1 MPFKNNDKLL
11 TADFLGLFQSVVC
24 DDLDI
29 PKYSMFSVST
39 KKDLKIKDRA
49 DLLEAFI
56 GALYVD
62 KDLVKLLSRSAIFG
76 HLTPQSREENCR
88 CGHVKL

>member
-1 MPFKNNDKLL
+1 MKLL
-11 TADFLGLFQSVVC
+11 IFQSVVC

-62 KDLVKLLSRSAIFG
+62 KDLVIFLFNLLSFSLSLSLIFFS
-76 HLTPQSREENCR
+76 Q
-88 CGHVKL
+88 

>member
-1 MPFKNNDKLL
+1 
-11 TADFLGLFQSVVC
+11 VVC
-24 DDLDI
+24 NDLDI

-62 KDLVKLLSRSAIFG
+62 KDLVRKIPFGIDSIF
-76 HLTPQSREENCR
+76 
-88 CGHVKL
+88 